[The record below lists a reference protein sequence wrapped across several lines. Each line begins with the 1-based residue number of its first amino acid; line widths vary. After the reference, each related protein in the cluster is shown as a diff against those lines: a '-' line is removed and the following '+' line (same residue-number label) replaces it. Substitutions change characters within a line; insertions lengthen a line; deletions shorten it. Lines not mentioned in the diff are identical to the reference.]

1 VAGVSGSVLHL
12 PDANAT
18 VGGLEVAALH
28 GISGAWVKAAAPH
41 TEAHPAGVLASFLV
55 AAGSAIGREPHLQV
69 GSSRHGVNEYAAL
82 VGPSATGRKGDAA
95 DIGMRPVERAD
106 RTWAAERTHSGFGSG
121 EAVIKLLADKP
132 DDEEPGPNDPRLLVR
147 EGELAGPLAVA
158 SRDGSTLST
167 TLRNAWD
174 GRPLENNTVARG
186 MLRASTTHVS
196 VIAAITA
203 EELRRRLTATDQA
216 NGFVNRF
223 LFLAVRRVRELPE
236 PPPLPDELV
245 AEFADHLA
253 KVFEHVR
260 AFGRVT
266 RDAEAREAW
275 RDAYGSELSIDRPG
289 LVGACTSR
297 AEAHA
302 ARLSLLYAL
311 LDGRN
316 VIGLQHH
323 NAALALWRYCERSV
337 QIVWGDM
344 LGDPTAD
351 RILAEVRMQGR
362 LTRTQVRDLFS
373 RHRSAAD
380 LDRALDQ
387 LVIGEYLAVERLP
400 TGGRHIT
407 VYVPCAESAE
417 SVESTLP

>member
-1 VAGVSGSVLHL
+1 LSNLVQL
-12 PDANAT
+12 PEVDTTA
-18 VGGLEVAALH
+18 GGLESAAFH
-28 GISGAWVKAAAPH
+28 GIAGAWVEAVAPY

-69 GSSRHGVNEYAAL
+69 GPTRHGVNEYVAL

-106 RTWAAERTHSGFGSG
+106 RTWAAERVHSGFGSG
-121 EAVIKLLADKP
+121 EAVIKLLGDK
-132 DDEEPGPNDPRLLVR
+132 DGEEQEPLDPRLLVR

-196 VIAAITA
+196 IIAAITA

-216 NGFVNRF
+216 NGFANRF

-236 PPPLPDELV
+236 PPPLPDKLV
-245 AEFADHLA
+245 AEFSDHLA
-253 KVFEHVR
+253 AVFAHVR
-260 AFGRVT
+260 TFTRVT

-275 RDAYGSELSIDRPG
+275 RVAYGRELSVDRPG

-311 LDGRN
+311 LDGRDS
-316 VIGLQHH
+316 IGLKHH
-323 NAALALWRYCERSV
+323 NAALALWRCCERSV
-337 QIVWGDM
+337 QMVWGDM
-344 LGDPTAD
+344 LGDPIAD
-351 RILAEVRMQGR
+351 RILAEARLQGR

-387 LVIGEYLAVERLP
+387 LVVDEYLAIEQLP
-400 TGGRHIT
+400 TGGRPIT

-417 SVESTLP
+417 SAERVLR

>member
-1 VAGVSGSVLHL
+1 VTK
-12 PDANAT
+12 AT
-18 VGGLEVAALH
+18 VDGLDRAALH
-28 GISGAWVKAAAPH
+28 GIAGAWVEAAAPY

-69 GSSRHGVNEYAAL
+69 GPSRHGVNEYVAL

-106 RTWAAERTHSGFGSG
+106 RAWAAERVHSGFGSG
-121 EAVIKLLADKP
+121 EAVIKLLGDKP
-132 DDEEPGPNDPRLLVR
+132 DEDEKPEPQDPRLLVR

-174 GRPLENNTVARG
+174 GRPLENNTVTRG

-196 VIAAITA
+196 IIAAITA

-216 NGFVNRF
+216 NGFANRF

-236 PPPLPDELV
+236 PPPLPDKLV
-245 AEFADHLA
+245 AEFGEHLA
-253 KVFEHVR
+253 AVFAHGR
-260 AFGRVT
+260 IFQRVT
-266 RDAEAREAW
+266 RDTEAREAW
-275 RDAYGSELSIDRPG
+275 SVAYGSELSVDRPG

-311 LDGRN
+311 LDGRDT
-316 VIGLQHH
+316 IGLKHH
-323 NAALALWRYCERSV
+323 EAALALWRYCERSV
-337 QIVWGDM
+337 QTVWGDM

-351 RILAEVRMQGR
+351 RILAEARLQGR

-373 RHRSAAD
+373 RHRSAAE
-380 LDRALDQ
+380 LDNALDQ
-387 LVIGEYLAVERLP
+387 LVIDEYLAVEQQP
-400 TGGRHIT
+400 TGGRPIT

-417 SVESTLP
+417 SAERVLR